1 MFDFDFDI
9 DIEPDNSIEI
19 DNSIFG
25 VIKNYLNINSETII
39 IILGLLLYYFNYLS
53 TEKFLI
59 TNIIITSFVLAVY
72 DLFLKKILL
81 LNVDNDYYKF
91 IINNVITIVVIDLL
105 INIIS
110 NGLYHNQKLCF
121 INYFNLA
128 FACFF
133 YETIVYKL
141 FNYNG
146 LCNERLRSITKT
158 IMRLATIHLLSNFL
172 NGTPY
177 DKSWFDFS
185 FGQIFNF
192 SFFNTVFSEH

>member
-1 MFDFDFDI
+1 M
-9 DIEPDNSIEI
+9 IEI
-19 DNSIFG
+19 YEFIQDIIG
-25 VIKNYLNINSETII
+25 IKPEAII

-53 TEKFLI
+53 TEKFLF
-59 TNIIITSFVLAVY
+59 TNIIITSFVLAVF

-81 LNVDNDYYKF
+81 LNVSNDYYKF

-105 INIIS
+105 INIIM
-110 NGLYHNQKLCF
+110 NGLYNNEKLCF

-146 LCNERLRSITKT
+146 LCNERLRNITKT
-158 IMRLATIHLLSNFL
+158 IMRLVTIHILSNFL
-172 NGTPY
+172 NGKPY

-192 SFFNTVFSEH
+192 SFFNTVFSEY